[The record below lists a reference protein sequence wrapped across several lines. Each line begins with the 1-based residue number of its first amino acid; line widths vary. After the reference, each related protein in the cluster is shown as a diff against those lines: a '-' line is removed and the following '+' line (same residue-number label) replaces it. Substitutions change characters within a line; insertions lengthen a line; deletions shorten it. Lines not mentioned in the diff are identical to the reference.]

1 MKKFFIFLIV
11 IFSLLVTLSF
21 FKPGY
26 FPSHDGEWAVVRL
39 GAMHRA
45 VLDKEIPV
53 RWSGYQNF
61 GYGYP
66 LFEFTYPFPYYL
78 GEVFHLAK
86 IGFVNSIK
94 IVFILSV
101 FVSGIGMFL
110 FLREIFTTEGALLG
124 STFYLFAP
132 YRLVNLYV
140 RGSIGESLSLAIFP
154 FLFLIVY
161 KLFKTKENKYVSL
174 FSLLFAILLL
184 THNVTSLVFTP
195 FLIGYCLLLYIQEKE
210 KKTVSRKLFL
220 GFILGGL
227 ISSFFV
233 IPALTEKKYI
243 ALSQIRISDIS
254 KHFVSL
260 QSLITSPWRFGAYG
274 TADSFSPQLGI
285 VHILSFVLGTLF
297 LLREKNK
304 LLKNFGIYILISVLI
319 LIFLMQKISL
329 PFWQHVPLFSDIDF
343 PWRLLTPL
351 IFFFSIPVAALGT
364 KKIIW
369 PVLLILAI
377 IFNFKYAAPKNYIPA
392 IDSYYFTNQATT
404 TSNDELMPIW
414 VMEKP
419 TKMYDSKVV
428 NLTGDEKINLKS
440 VTETKVDF
448 QTYLNKKETIQVNTI
463 YFPGWTVFSDGK
475 PVKISYNNPKG
486 VITFELSKGSHQ
498 VSARFLE
505 TNVRLFTDI
514 ASLASFLFA
523 LLLFKIRFK

>member
-11 IFSLLVTLSF
+11 IFSLLVTLPF
-21 FKPGY
+21 FKSGY

-45 VLDKEIPV
+45 VLDREIPV

-66 LFEFTYPFPYYL
+66 LFEFTYPFPYYF

-110 FLREIFTTEGALLG
+110 FLKELFSTEGALLG

-161 KLFKTKENKYVSL
+161 KLFKTRENKYISL
-174 FSLLFAILLL
+174 FALLFATLLL
-184 THNVTSLVFTP
+184 THNITGLVFTP
-195 FLIGYCLLLYIQEKE
+195 FLSGYCLLLYIQEKE
-210 KKTVSRKLFL
+210 KRKMLKKLFL
-220 GFILGGL
+220 GFLLGGL
-227 ISSFFV
+227 ISSFFI
-233 IPALTEKKYI
+233 IPALAEKKYI

-260 QSLITSPWRFGAYG
+260 SDLITSPWRFGAYG
-274 TADSFSPQLGI
+274 TSDGFSPQIGI
-285 VHILSFVLGTLF
+285 VHILGFALGILF
-297 LLREKNK
+297 LFREKNK

-329 PFWQHVPLFSDIDF
+329 PFWQHTPLFSDIDF

-351 IFFFSIPVAALGT
+351 IFLSSIPIAILGNR
-364 KKIIW
+364 KLIW
-369 PVLLILAI
+369 PVLLVLVVV
-377 IFNFKYAAPKNYIPA
+377 FNFKYASPKNYIPA

-404 TSNDELMPIW
+404 TSNDELMPVW
-414 VMEKP
+414 VKEKP
-419 TKMYDSKVV
+419 IKMYDSKVV
-428 NLTGDEKINLKS
+428 NLTGKEKINLEN
-440 VTETKVDF
+440 VTETKVNF
-448 QTYLNKKETIQVNTI
+448 QTYLNSKETIQINTI

-486 VITFELSKGSHQ
+486 VITFEMPKGIHQ
-498 VSARFLE
+498 VSAQFLE
-505 TNVRLFTDI
+505 TGMRLFADI
-514 ASLASFLFA
+514 VSLVSFLFT
-523 LLLFKIRFK
+523 LLLFKLRFK